1 MVAIA
6 TKHSGYMKAF
16 NFWNV
21 EELAEEGGAWFILR
35 SSACPSAD
43 TRRLIRA
50 SLIAT
55 PPWFISEALAQLI
68 QWCASCQPNDL
79 TSLDV
84 NPPPCGGQQC
94 IHALALLL
102 LMVFMSLQMNRKVKK
117 STHTL
122 LSFSVLSGCYCFGGG
137 MFSHLTA
144 NTIATKARW
153 TKEFP
158 LILLCDRKTSSS
170 WMWNLKVK

>member
-1 MVAIA
+1 
-6 TKHSGYMKAF
+6 MKAF

-21 EELAEEGGAWFILR
+21 EELAEEGGAGFILR

-68 QWCASCQPNDL
+68 HWCASCQPNDL

-117 STHTL
+117 STHTHTAVLQRHVRVL
-122 LSFSVLSGCYCFGGG
+122 LLW
-137 MFSHLTA
+137 
-144 NTIATKARW
+144 RW
-153 TKEFP
+153 DVFP
-158 LILLCDRKTSSS
+158 LDGQHYSNKSQMNQRIPLDSF
-170 WMWNLKVK
+170 MWPENFL

>member
-21 EELAEEGGAWFILR
+21 EELAEEGGAGFILR

-68 QWCASCQPNDL
+68 HWCASCQPNDL

-117 STHTL
+117 STHTHTAVL
-122 LSFSVLSGCYCFGGG
+122 QRHVRVFSPLDGQHYSNKSQMNQRIPLDSF
-137 MFSHLTA
+137 
-144 NTIATKARW
+144 
-153 TKEFP
+153 
-158 LILLCDRKTSSS
+158 
-170 WMWNLKVK
+170 MWPENFL

>member
-1 MVAIA
+1 
-6 TKHSGYMKAF
+6 MKAF

-21 EELAEEGGAWFILR
+21 EELAEEGGAGFILR

-68 QWCASCQPNDL
+68 HWCASCQPNDL

-117 STHTL
+117 STHTHTHTA
-122 LSFSVLSGCYCFGGG
+122 VLQRHVRV
-137 MFSHLTA
+137 FSHLTA

-153 TKEFP
+153 TKAFP